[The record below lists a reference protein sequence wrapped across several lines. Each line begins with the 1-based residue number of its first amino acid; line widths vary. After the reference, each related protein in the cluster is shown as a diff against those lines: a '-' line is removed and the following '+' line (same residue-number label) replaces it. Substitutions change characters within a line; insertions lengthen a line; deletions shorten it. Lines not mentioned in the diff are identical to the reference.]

1 MTWLLVA
8 VGLGCCA
15 GPSETPVAASR
26 GQLSMWSR
34 TVPESSTSADP
45 WLAYDKVQHMTFS
58 FLWTLGSQYTL
69 EQKVG
74 WRRGRALPVAVGT
87 TVVVGMAKELYDWK
101 VGPRRRFSYRD
112 LVADGLG
119 IVLAVGFI
127 LL

>member
-1 MTWLLVA
+1 MSVTA
-8 VGLGCCA
+8 NK
-15 GPSETPVAASR
+15 
-26 GQLSMWSR
+26 GQLSMWLQ
-34 TVPESSTSADP
+34 TVPESSTRTDP
-45 WLAYDKVQHMTFS
+45 WLAYDKVQHVTFS

-74 WRRGRALPVAVGT
+74 WQRGQALPVAVGAT
-87 TVVVGMAKELYDWK
+87 MVVGMAKELYDWK
-101 VGPRRRFSYRD
+101 VGPSRRFSYRD